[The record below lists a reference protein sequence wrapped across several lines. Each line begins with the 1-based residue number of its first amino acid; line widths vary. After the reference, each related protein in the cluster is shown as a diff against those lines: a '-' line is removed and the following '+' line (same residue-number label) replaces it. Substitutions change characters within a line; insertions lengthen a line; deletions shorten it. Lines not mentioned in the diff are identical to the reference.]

1 MECKIHCLVK
11 PNGTV
16 STKGSTPIEDVP
28 EFVNG
33 TTMTLKRWVQ
43 IRKEIKNFMNQYLDQ
58 FPHTHREPR
67 IPGSDTVTILR
78 SEYEGMKS
86 KIAEQA
92 IRIEALEKEN
102 AELRRE
108 NAELRKTVEM
118 QSKQIEMQSKQIEML
133 VHRIEFLEARN

>member
-16 STKGSTPIEDVP
+16 STKGST
-28 EFVNG
+28 
-33 TTMTLKRWVQ
+33 R
-43 IRKEIKNFMNQYLDQ
+43 
-58 FPHTHREPR
+58 
-67 IPGSDTVTILR
+67 
-78 SEYEGMKS
+78 EYEGMKS